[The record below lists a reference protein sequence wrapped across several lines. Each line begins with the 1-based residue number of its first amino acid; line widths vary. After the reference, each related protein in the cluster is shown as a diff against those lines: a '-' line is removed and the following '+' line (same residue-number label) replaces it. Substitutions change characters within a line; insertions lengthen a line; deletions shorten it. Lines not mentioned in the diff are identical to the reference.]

1 MANQTMTV
9 TEGLKT
15 GILDITAH
23 ANKKAGNAA
32 GTDKFY
38 FTNDGLTFLA
48 VSGGAA
54 PAAIAFTAVV
64 NQWGRTEV
72 LSVTPTANKFTIIGP
87 FKPHLFNNSSGQVE
101 FDPAAGGQADDTYL
115 VVRMSK

>member
-1 MANQTMTV
+1 MTNQIMTV
-9 TEGLKT
+9 TDGLKT

-23 ANKKAGNAA
+23 ANKKAGTAA
-32 GTDKFY
+32 GADKFY
-38 FTNDGLTFLA
+38 FANDGATFLA

-64 NQWGRTEV
+64 NQWGRTET
-72 LSVTPTANKFTIIGP
+72 LSVTPTAAKYSIIGP

-101 FDPAAGGQADDTYL
+101 FDPAASGQADDTYL
-115 VVRMSK
+115 AVRMPK

>member
-9 TEGLKT
+9 TPCLKS

-38 FTNDGLTFLA
+38 FANDGLTFLA
-48 VSGGAA
+48 VAGGAA
-54 PAAIAFTAVV
+54 PAAIAFTAVL
-64 NQWGRTEV
+64 NQWGRTET
-72 LSVTPTANKFTIIGP
+72 LSVTPTAAKYSLIGP
-87 FKPHLFNNSSGQVE
+87 FPPRLFNNSSGQVE

-115 VVRMSK
+115 VVSVSR